1 MSLRQRSRGHFSEC
15 SSTDMRKSVFAALC
29 LLTSPAFVQPAEAQ
43 WSVTPSAGVA
53 LRGRSGY
60 FDPDDAARRRKLV
73 LGLAASRTWRR
84 FGVEA
89 EVARVSGFLT
99 GRGDAAIITS
109 SSIHTAT
116 GNL

>member
-29 LLTSPAFVQPAEAQ
+29 LLTLPAFVQPAEAQ
-43 WSVTPSAGVA
+43 KWSVTPSAGVA
-53 LRGRSGY
+53 LRGRTGY
-60 FDPDDAARRRKLV
+60 FDPDDAARRPKLV
-73 LGLAASRTWRR
+73 LGLAVSRTWRR

-109 SSIHTAT
+109 SSIH
-116 GNL
+116 